1 MSLFFLSVILGLLC
15 HRIAA
20 AIIPMPAGARRCGF
34 GSAITIELSNRAYQ
48 IFMSVLMT
56 VGILV
61 VVCIVTLVVTEGAEI
76 APGFAFRIADV
87 LISRQMGTAVFGFMV
102 GILLSNLLTRVCKQS
117 DYQFKSGDWL
127 EIALIFVLLL
137 LGVGGEE
144 VLRST
149 AQRISK
155 VSVGTTTEISFS
167 GVTPRQTRSS
177 AEQPGGAFRNTDG
190 RSGGSTGLQKLYD
203 IGSDD
208 RPNLKRDVAFI
219 RILARYDKQLDTT
232 EVPSW
237 PLAEKILSP
246 IGACLSGI
254 SQSNSDDTFLD
265 EVLSPMSQTMQDLAT
280 QIDRPAGEIRTEL
293 SGLIFKMRIYAK
305 ARLRDV
311 KQNDSRMSCNKIAN
325 MSDSD
330 RDAALS
336 DAAIQQFRESADKL
350 PYAIMASASV
360 MAALEYYQAAAIAMD
375 EWIVRM
381 VKSEPKTVAE
391 KWYLLRARLTQIGFV
406 DEWIRQRGT
415 ATSSWLRLYHIDNL
429 KAIVDGIQ
437 AFEGMT
443 LLAQRNSDFVWNV
456 GLLGASYSGDEGI
469 CNFPPLPRIDD
480 RNPGGDPDAEQQ
492 DLLRTIYDTY
502 LSAQKDY
509 VDHALKHPV
518 ERVRSATIIRNNID
532 LLMKRNLRCIKTAKT
547 LARAEHIERYVR
559 SEMNMIDNNSTTNTT
574 DQVRDRMRTAEHL
587 LGLGFQ
593 LIDKAVIDAT
603 EKRRR
608 GTIQERIATDRTLET
623 YETMLATRGQLREYS
638 EREVTP

>member
-1 MSLFFLSVILGLLC
+1 MSLFFLSVMLGLLC

-20 AIIPMPAGARRCGF
+20 AITPMAGMRSCAF
-34 GSAITIELSNRAYQ
+34 GGSIKIEMSNRAYQ
-48 IFMSVLMT
+48 IAMALLMT
-56 VGILV
+56 CGFLL
-61 VVCIVTLVVTEGAEI
+61 VVCIVTLVVTEGTEI
-76 APGFAFRIADV
+76 APGFAFRVADV

-102 GILLSNLLTRVCKQS
+102 GILLSNLLTRIWKQS

-127 EIALIFVLLL
+127 EIALIFALLL
-137 LGVGGEE
+137 LGIGGEE
-144 VLRST
+144 FLRSA

-155 VSVGTTTEISFS
+155 VSLGTTTEISFA
-167 GVTPRQTRSS
+167 GPTPRQTRSS

-203 IGSDD
+203 IGSED

-219 RILARYDKQLDTT
+219 RILARYDKQIDPTN
-232 EVPSW
+232 EQSW

-265 EVLSPMSQTMQDLAT
+265 EILSPMSQTMQDLAA
-280 QIDRPAGEIRTEL
+280 QLDRPAGEIRTEL
-293 SGLIFKMRIYAK
+293 SGLIFKMRVYAK

-311 KQNDSRMSCNKIAN
+311 KQNDSRMSCNKIAD
-325 MSDSD
+325 MSDTD

-336 DAAIQQFRESADKL
+336 DAAIQQFRDSADKL

-375 EWIVRM
+375 EWIVRK
-381 VKSEPKTVAE
+381 VRSEPKTVAD
-391 KWYLLRARLTQIGFV
+391 KWYLLRARLTQTGFV
-406 DEWIRQRGT
+406 DEWIRQRG
-415 ATSSWLRLYHIDNL
+415 AAASSWLRLYHIDNL

-437 AFEGMT
+437 AFEGIT
-443 LLAQRNSDFVWNV
+443 LLAQRNSDFVWSV

-469 CNFPPLPRIDD
+469 CSFPPLPRIDD
-480 RNPGGDPDAEQQ
+480 KNPGADPDAEQQ

-509 VDHALKHPV
+509 VDHSLKHPV
-518 ERVRSATIIRNNID
+518 ERVRAATIIRNNID
-532 LLMKRNLRCIKTAKT
+532 SLMKRNLRCIKTTKS

-559 SEMNMIDNNSTTNTT
+559 SEMNMIDIHSATNSS
-574 DQVRDRMRTAEHL
+574 DQIRDRMRTAEHL

-593 LIDKAVIDAT
+593 MIDKAVIDAT

-623 YETMLATRGQLREYS
+623 YETMLATRSQLREYS